1 MKDLKVV
8 FMGTPEFSVPVLKM
22 LIENTNVIAVVTQP
36 DKEVGRKKVLT
47 FSPVKEVALENNIR
61 VLQPVKLRLEYQ
73 DIIDLNPDIIIT
85 CAYGQIL
92 PFELLD
98 YPKYKTINVHA
109 SLLPK
114 YRGGAPIER
123 AIMNGD
129 KTTGITIMRTDQGM
143 DSGDIIKKRE
153 ITIDE
158 NDDID
163 TLSLKLSDD
172 GSSLL
177 LEVLPSIL
185 DGTCVYEKQNEDD
198 VTFAYVIK
206 REDEKI
212 DLNSSAVDVYNKIRA
227 LKKTGAYI
235 TSKDGD
241 IKIFKAKYNM
251 DNNGEVGTVS
261 NIYKDSFGIYCK
273 SGEIIIGELQ
283 LSGKKRVLCKDYLN
297 GINKNNFKN
306 QKFI

>member
-8 FMGTPEFSVPVLKM
+8 FMGTPVFSVPILEM
-22 LIENTNVIAVVTQP
+22 LIENTNVIGVVTQP
-36 DKEVGRKKVLT
+36 DKEVGRKKILT
-47 FSPVKEVALENNIR
+47 FSPVKEVALEHNIK
-61 VLQPVKLRLEYQ
+61 VLQPIKLRNEYQ

-129 KTTGITIMRTDQGM
+129 KKTGITIMRTDKGM
-143 DSGDIIKKRE
+143 DSGDIIKE
-153 ITIDE
+153 EGIDIEE

-163 TLSLKLSDD
+163 SLSFTLSTLGAD
-172 GSSLL
+172 LL
-177 LEVLPSIL
+177 LKVLPSIV
-185 DGTCVYEKQNEDD
+185 DNTCVYEKQNEED

-212 DLNSSAVDVYNKIRA
+212 DLSGDAKNIYNKVRA
-227 LKKTGAYI
+227 LKRVGAYI

-241 IKIFKAKYNM
+241 IKIFKASYNTEH
-251 DNNGEVGTVS
+251 NGEVGLVS
-261 NIYKDSFGIYCK
+261 NIYKDGFGIYCG
-273 SGEIIIGELQ
+273 SGEIIINELQ
-283 LSGKKRVLCKDYLN
+283 VPGKKKMSCKDYLN
-297 GINKNNFKN
+297 GIDKEKLLNE
-306 QKFI
+306 KFM

>member
-1 MKDLKVV
+1 MKDINVV
-8 FMGTPEFSVPVLKM
+8 FMGTPSFAYNVLDN
-22 LIENTNVIAVVTQP
+22 LIKNTNVVMVVCQP
-36 DKEVGRKKVLT
+36 DREKDRKGNIIY
-47 FSPVKEVALENNIR
+47 SPCKRLAIENNIE
-61 VLQPVKLRLEYQ
+61 VFQPMKIRNDYQ
-73 DIIDLNPDIIIT
+73 KILDKKPDIIIT